1 MNGPSPEDV
10 AEALRWLAEADDELI
25 VVDVLTADGRA
36 PARVACFHAHLAA
49 EKALKALIIF
59 RSVPVPKSH
68 DLARLLQLI
77 PPTDAERFVR
87 SDLADLNPWTVEGRY
102 PADLTEPSAADLSRL
117 AVAAERAVVAVRAAM
132 TD

>member
-1 MNGPSPEDV
+1 MNGPAPEDV

-36 PARVACFHAHLAA
+36 PARVACFHAHPTA
-49 EKALKALIIF
+49 EKALKELIIL

-102 PADLTEPSAADLSRL
+102 PADLTEPSAADLSGL